1 MNEQI
6 IMWPA
11 RDIETAVSNVNS
23 PLPFSI
29 NLMLPLSAQIISL
42 EVTQSVC

>member
-1 MNEQI
+1 MNERMI
-6 IMWPA
+6 TWTA
-11 RDIETAVSNVNS
+11 RDIATAVANVNS

-29 NLMLPLSAQIISL
+29 NLMLPVSAQIISL